1 MGKIYQGIEE
11 LVGHTPLVNFRRLAK
26 AEGVNAEIL
35 AKLECF
41 NPAGSAK
48 DRVGL
53 QMVLDAEKAGILKRG
68 SVIIEPTSGNTGVGL
83 AAVAAARGYKTV
95 IVMPDSMSEE
105 RRMLLKAHGAELVL
119 TDGKKGMQGAIEKA
133 EELQKTTDNSWIAG
147 QFTNPSNPDAHYHS
161 TGPEIWEDTD
171 GKVDIFVATVGTGGT
186 ITGTA
191 RYLKEMNPSV
201 YVAAVE
207 PAGSPVLSGGAPG
220 PHGIQGIGAG
230 FIPEIREFT
239 TKLLR
244 QRKKTLTGSEKLR
257 PVKRDF

>member
-1 MGKIYQGIEE
+1 
-11 LVGHTPLVNFRRLAK
+11 
-26 AEGVNAEIL
+26 
-35 AKLECF
+35 
-41 NPAGSAK
+41 
-48 DRVGL
+48 
-53 QMVLDAEKAGILKRG
+53 
-68 SVIIEPTSGNTGVGL
+68 
-83 AAVAAARGYKTV
+83 
-95 IVMPDSMSEE
+95 
-105 RRMLLKAHGAELVL
+105 MLLKAHGAELVL

-133 EELQKTTDNSWIAG
+133 EELQKTTDNSWLAG

-207 PAGSPVLSGGAPG
+207 PAGSPVLYGGAPG

-230 FIPEIREFT
+230 FIPEILDTGIYDEIITAKEEDAYRLGKAAAREEGF
-239 TKLLR
+239 
-244 QRKKTLTGSEKLR
+244 LTGISSGAALWAAVVLGRR
-257 PVKRDF
+257 PENEGKRIVAVLPDTGERYLSTELFR

>member
-1 MGKIYQGIEE
+1 M
-11 LVGHTPLVNFRRLAK
+11 
-26 AEGVNAEIL
+26 
-35 AKLECF
+35 
-41 NPAGSAK
+41 
-48 DRVGL
+48 
-53 QMVLDAEKAGILKRG
+53 
-68 SVIIEPTSGNTGVGL
+68 GL

-133 EELQKTTDNSWIAG
+133 EELQKTTDNSWLAG

-171 GKVDIFVATVGTGGT
+171 GKVDIFVAAVGTGGT

-230 FIPEIREFT
+230 FIPEILDTGIYDEIITAKEEDAYRLGKAAAREEGF
-239 TKLLR
+239 
-244 QRKKTLTGSEKLR
+244 LTGISSGAALWAAVVLGRR
-257 PVKRDF
+257 PENEGKRIVAVLPDTGERYLSTELFR